1 MPTDLAPRL
10 PLGPLPSNRHGG
22 MIVEIGNRQLR
33 TTPVFDAYWKFAA
46 ERQRIFFRRLE
57 GVPGAVTTDPVLKLF
72 KFTNAYRASDRVSQY
87 LLRNVIY
94 RHDLPS
100 DARNVFFRT
109 ILFKLFNKIE
119 TWLAFLC
126 YPNHRVR

>member
-10 PLGPLPSNRHGG
+10 PPDPVPSSRQSG
-22 MIVEIGNRQLR
+22 IVVQIGTRQLR
-33 TTPVFDAYWKFAA
+33 TTPVFDAYWEFAA

-57 GVPGAVTTDPVLKLF
+57 GVSGAVTTDLILQLF
-72 KFTNAYRASDRVSQY
+72 KFTNAYRASDRASQY
-87 LLRNVIY
+87 LLRNIIY
-94 RHDLPS
+94 RQDLPS

-119 TWLAFLC
+119 TWQHLEAAIGKIT
-126 YPNHRVR
+126 